1 MGTKALAAKRSCP
14 VPPLNPSIIAG
25 SMAKV
30 GFVSLGCPKNLVDSE
45 VMMGLLK
52 AGGHEVTGSQRE
64 AEIIVVNTCGFIES
78 AKQESIDTILEM
90 AQEKKQGSCRRLIV
104 TGCMVERYRQEILD
118 SLPEVDAVVGTNELP
133 GILRACHDP
142 QETSVPVPP
151 AYEAREE
158 YLYSDTD
165 PRVLTTPH
173 YSAFVKI
180 AEGCD
185 HPCSFCVIPQM
196 RGRFRSRPLM
206 SVLAEIRRLAAKGVK
221 EINLVGQDT
230 TMYGFDSG
238 DRHGLAHLLREA
250 EQVDGIHWVRFLY
263 AYPNNIY
270 GELLDAVR
278 ECSKAC
284 NYFDIPLQHASRNIL
299 KEMKR
304 GGNRG
309 SLSRLVE
316 RIRERVPGVVIRTT
330 MIVGFPGE
338 TDEDFQELLEFAEE
352 LKFDRLGAFCF
363 SDEEHAGSYHL
374 ENKVPEEIKLQRQ
387 KSLME
392 LQSTISRQLNQ
403 RLVGQTVPVLLEG
416 ISKESDMLW
425 QGRTEGQAPDIDGV
439 VYVTDGVTPATRS
452 GEIGEVRVEEA
463 HEYDLVGTLV
473 Q

>member
-1 MGTKALAAKRSCP
+1 
-14 VPPLNPSIIAG
+14 
-25 SMAKV
+25 MAKV

-52 AGGHEVTGSQRE
+52 TGGHEVTASQRD
-64 AEIIVVNTCGFIES
+64 AEIIVINTCGFIES

-90 AQEKKQGSCRRLIV
+90 AREKKQGRCRRLIV
-104 TGCMVERYRQEILD
+104 TGCLVERYRQEILD

-142 QETSVPVPP
+142 AETSVPVPP

-158 YLYSDTD
+158 YLYTDTD

-173 YSAFVKI
+173 YSAYVKI

-196 RGRFRSRPLM
+196 RGRFRSRPLR
-206 SVLAEIRRLAAKGVK
+206 SVLTEIRRLAATGVR
-221 EINLVGQDT
+221 EINLVAQDT

-238 DRHGLAHLLREA
+238 DRHGLANLLREV
-250 EQVDGIHWVRFLY
+250 EQVDDIRWVRFLY

-284 NYFDIPLQHASRNIL
+284 NYVDMPLQHASRNML
-299 KEMKR
+299 KGMKR

-309 SLSRLVE
+309 SLTRLVE
-316 RIRERVPGVVIRTT
+316 RIREQVPGVAIRTT

-338 TDEDFQELLEFAEE
+338 TDKDFQELLEFVEE
-352 LKFDRLGAFCF
+352 VQFDRLGAFCF
-363 SDEEHAGSYHL
+363 SDEEHATSYSL
-374 ENKVPEEIKLQRQ
+374 EDKVAEELKRERQ
-387 KSLME
+387 KRLME
-392 LQSTISRQLNQ
+392 LQSTISLQINQ
-403 RLVGQTVPVLLEG
+403 RLVDRTLPVLLEG
-416 ISKESDMLW
+416 VSKESEMLW

-439 VYVTDGVTPATRS
+439 VYLTDGVTSSTSS

-473 Q
+473 A

>member
-1 MGTKALAAKRSCP
+1 
-14 VPPLNPSIIAG
+14 
-25 SMAKV
+25 MAKV

-52 AGGHEVTGSQRE
+52 TGGHEVTASQAE
-64 AEIIVVNTCGFIES
+64 AEIIVINTCGFIES

-90 AQEKKQGSCRRLIV
+90 AQEKKHGRCRRLIV
-104 TGCMVERYRQEILD
+104 AGCLVERYRQEILE
-118 SLPEVDAVVGTNELP
+118 SIPEVDAVVGTNQLP
-133 GILRACHDP
+133 GILQACHDP
-142 QETSVPVPP
+142 AETSVPVPP

-173 YSAFVKI
+173 YLAYVKI

-196 RGRFRSRPLM
+196 RGRFRSRPM
-206 SVLAEIRRLAAKGVK
+206 TSVVAEIRRLAEQGVK

-238 DRHGLAHLLREA
+238 NRQGLASLLREI
-250 EQVDGIHWVRFLY
+250 EQVEGIRWVRFLY

-278 ECSKAC
+278 ECSKTC

-299 KEMKR
+299 KRMKR

-309 SLSRLVE
+309 SLRRLVE
-316 RIRERVPGVVIRTT
+316 RIRERVPGVAIRTT

-338 TDEDFQELLEFAEE
+338 TDEDFQELLEFVEE
-352 LKFDRLGAFCF
+352 VRFDRLGAFLF
-363 SDEEHAGSYHL
+363 SDEEHAASYHL
-374 ENKVPEEIKLQRQ
+374 ESKVPEEIKRERQ
-387 KSLME
+387 KRLME
-392 LQSTISRQLNQ
+392 LQSTISRQMNQ
-403 RLVGQTVPVLLEG
+403 RLVGQTLPVLLEG
-416 ISKESDMLW
+416 VSQESEMLW
-425 QGRTEGQAPDIDGV
+425 QGRTEAQAPDIDGV
-439 VYVTDGVTPATRS
+439 VYLTDGVTPSTRP
-452 GEIGEVRVEEA
+452 GEIGEVRIEEA

>member
-1 MGTKALAAKRSCP
+1 
-14 VPPLNPSIIAG
+14 
-25 SMAKV
+25 MAKV

-52 AGGHEVTGSQRE
+52 AGGHEVTASQRE

-90 AQEKKQGSCRRLIV
+90 AREKKQGRCRRLIV
-104 TGCMVERYRQEILD
+104 AGCLVERYRQEIFD

-133 GILRACHDP
+133 GILQACHDP
-142 QETSVPVPP
+142 AETTVAVPP

-173 YSAFVKI
+173 YSAYVKI

-196 RGRFRSRPLM
+196 RGRFRSRPLG
-206 SVLAEIRRLAAKGVK
+206 SVLTEIRRLAAAGVR

-238 DRHGLAHLLREA
+238 DRHGLANLLRQV
-250 EQVDGIHWVRFLY
+250 EQVDGLRWVRFLY

-270 GELLDAVR
+270 EELLDAVR

-284 NYFDIPLQHASRNIL
+284 NYVDMPLQHASRNIL
-299 KEMKR
+299 KGMKR

-309 SLSRLVE
+309 SLTRLVK
-316 RIRERVPGVVIRTT
+316 RIREQVPGVAIRTT

-338 TDEDFQELLEFAEE
+338 TDKDFQELLEFVEE
-352 LKFDRLGAFCF
+352 VKFDRLGAFGF
-363 SDEEHAGSYHL
+363 SDEEHAGSYHM
-374 ENKVPEEIKLQRQ
+374 EDKVPEEMKQERQ
-387 KSLME
+387 VRLME
-392 LQSTISRQLNQ
+392 LQSTISRQINQ
-403 RLVGQTVPVLLEG
+403 RLVGRTLPILLEG
-416 ISKESDMLW
+416 VSAESEMLW
-425 QGRTEGQAPDIDGV
+425 QGRTEGQAPDIDGL
-439 VYVTDGVTPATRS
+439 VYVTDGVTSSTRP
-452 GEIGEVRVEEA
+452 GEIHEVRVEEA
-463 HEYDLVGTLV
+463 HEYDLVGKLV

>member
-1 MGTKALAAKRSCP
+1 M
-14 VPPLNPSIIAG
+14 AG

-52 AGGHEVTGSQRE
+52 TGGHEVTASQRD
-64 AEIIVVNTCGFIES
+64 AEIIVINTCGFIES

-90 AQEKKQGSCRRLIV
+90 AREKKQGRCRRLIV
-104 TGCMVERYRQEILD
+104 TGCLVERYRQEILD
-118 SLPEVDAVVGTNELP
+118 SMPEVDAVVGTNELP
-133 GILRACHDP
+133 GILAACHDP
-142 QETSVPVPP
+142 AETAEPVPP

-173 YSAFVKI
+173 YSAYVKI

-196 RGRFRSRPLM
+196 RGRFRSRPLG
-206 SVLAEIRRLAAKGVK
+206 SVLTEIRRLAASGVR

-238 DRHGLAHLLREA
+238 DRHGLANLLREA
-250 EQVDGIHWVRFLY
+250 EQVDGLRWVRFLY

-284 NYFDIPLQHASRNIL
+284 NYVDMPLQHASRNIL
-299 KEMKR
+299 KRMKR

-309 SLSRLVE
+309 SLTRLVE
-316 RIRERVPGVVIRTT
+316 RIRKQVPGVVIRTT

-338 TDEDFQELLEFAEE
+338 TDEDFQELLEFV
-352 LKFDRLGAFCF
+352 KDVQFDRLGAFCF
-363 SDEEHAGSYHL
+363 SDEEHAASYPL
-374 ENKVPEEIKLQRQ
+374 ENKVPEEIKQERQQR
-387 KSLME
+387 LME
-392 LQSTISRQLNQ
+392 LQSTISLQINQ
-403 RLVGQTVPVLLEG
+403 RLVGRTLPVLLEG
-416 ISKESDMLW
+416 VSKESEMLW

-439 VYVTDGVTPATRS
+439 VYLTDGVTSSTRP
-452 GEIGEVRVEEA
+452 GEIAEVLVEEV

-473 Q
+473 P